1 MRISP
6 RALTAMRTLS
16 SSSWIDR
23 WEGSGLVAAGDIR
36 PGKGT
41 MSACFFDNEGK
52 GRGGEREEEG
62 EEENEGSGVERRW
75 MWWTGECMRGRALLG
90 LVKHFHVYNPIQS
103 QHIQY
108 YIGDPS
114 LLS

>member
-1 MRISP
+1 LRISP

-23 WEGSGLVAAGDIR
+23 WERSILVAPAADIR
-36 PGKGT
+36 PEKGRV
-41 MSACFFDNEGK
+41 SVFFKFINEGK
-52 GRGGEREEEG
+52 GRGGEREEE
-62 EEENEGSGVERRW
+62 EERRSGVVGRDGGR
-75 MWWTGECMRGRALLG
+75 TGTLEVYAAMSVASFR
-90 LVKHFHVYNPIQS
+90 HFHVYNPIQS

>member
-1 MRISP
+1 
-6 RALTAMRTLS
+6 MRTLS

-23 WEGSGLVAAGDIR
+23 WEGSRLVAPADIM
-36 PGKGT
+36 PEKGRV
-41 MSACFFDNEGK
+41 SACNFLLKRGKEGEE
-52 GRGGEREEEG
+52 GRVEGGVGVGGEEG
-62 EEENEGSGVERRW
+62 ETVN
-75 MWWTGECMRGRALLG
+75 GRVYAAMSSWASF
-90 LVKHFHVYNPIQS
+90 KHFHVYNPIQS